1 MLTNTMLLDT
11 DTVQL
16 LLHVQYMEE
25 DEGHMEKRAKMKKW
39 VFLRILYVLVWSYSN
54 SRENKITKENCAAF
68 MLLPDLCWTWIN
80 LK

>member
-25 DEGHMEKRAKMKKW
+25 DKGHMEKRAKMKK
-39 VFLRILYVLVWSYSN
+39 VSILKNFICFGLILFQF
-54 SRENKITKENCAAF
+54 EGK
-68 MLLPDLCWTWIN
+68 
-80 LK
+80 